1 MKKLKNI
8 SKLINLMSQHYTNS
22 MDEICV
28 PVIKKILG
36 HYLELNPNYN
46 NGLKYILKG
55 TLIVFVSVP
64 VIAQQLVWIQNYS
77 FGCFLWL
84 LVNVFLIWSIYKYP
98 IE

>member
-8 SKLINLMSQHYTNS
+8 SKLINLMNQHYTNS

-46 NGLKYILKG
+46 NGLQG
-55 TLIVFVSVP
+55 
-64 VIAQQLVWIQNYS
+64 N
-77 FGCFLWL
+77 
-84 LVNVFLIWSIYKYP
+84 NEH
-98 IE
+98 IEVRLEIDRRAE

>member
-36 HYLELNPNYN
+36 HYLELNPDYN
-46 NGLKYILKG
+46 NGLQRNQPPNGNSEDKRLTIKSCCY
-55 TLIVFVSVP
+55 TS
-64 VIAQQLVWIQNYS
+64 
-77 FGCFLWL
+77 
-84 LVNVFLIWSIYKYP
+84 
-98 IE
+98 